1 MKLTKATPADLP
13 AVCAFY
19 RAVCEAMERGGLDMW
34 HWGEYPSEAI
44 VTADV
49 RKGDLY
55 LYREEERILGCVAI
69 NREQDEDYASLPWRE
84 EGEAGLFHRLAVAP
98 DMQGRHLAGEMLT
111 QVEEILRAQGCAVLR
126 GDVYGG
132 NAKAL
137 RLYERMGL
145 RKVGAFRQDWGWEYP
160 FYGLEKR
167 L

>member
-1 MKLTKATPADLP
+1 MKLTRAIEADIP
-13 AVCAFY
+13 AVCGFY

-145 RKVGAFRQDWGWEYP
+145 RKVGAFRQEWGWEYP